1 MLTKISFMFRYKHV
15 HHYIQEKNIKGL
27 LPYWKMKKIYL
38 NMIIHVYTFHT
49 KIIAQ
54 TYNLCMTFCGHGEY
68 STTHA
73 HLCDELDIVFDEWC
87 HDLITHTPW
96 RPWPFNSLC
105 MKSLYNKVLFV
116 NA

>member
-1 MLTKISFMFRYKHV
+1 MFRYKHV

-27 LPYWKMKKIYL
+27 LLFRMKKKKYL

-73 HLCDELDIVFDEWC
+73 NLCDELDIVFDE
-87 HDLITHTPW
+87 
-96 RPWPFNSLC
+96 
-105 MKSLYNKVLFV
+105 
-116 NA
+116 